1 MTFPAEP
8 EIKSFETGNDLCL
21 AVVELAIDRIRTGLA
36 TNGVFHLALTGGATG
51 TLIAEHLVAIWNQTP
66 AEFAGLHIWWGDER
80 FLSEMSEARN
90 ARVVIQYL
98 RSNGSIDVHEA
109 PSSNSTINLD
119 TAARMYRADVA
130 GIAMDLTLLGVGPD
144 GHVASLFPGLWNAG
158 ETRDVVARTNDM
170 PSSKSL
176 PEIKWSQLHL
186 FRVGKRRSCFWTVR
200 PTPASRIISRS
211 RWRWDVCA
219 NEAEFCHGRARSN
232 GRQYCS

>member
-98 RSNGSIDVHEA
+98 RSNDSIDVHEA

-119 TAARMYRADVA
+119 TAARMYQADVA

-158 ETRDVVARTNDM
+158 ETRDVVAVRDSPKPPPARVTFSMAKINTSQAVWLLAM
-170 PSSKSL
+170 GENKRHAVI
-176 PEIKWSQLHL
+176 EIFARDK
-186 FRVGKRRSCFWTVR
+186 VV
-200 PTPASRIISRS
+200 PASF
-211 RWRWDVCA
+211 VQ
-219 NEAEFCHGRARSN
+219 
-232 GRQYCS
+232 GRQETLLFLDSAANPSQ